1 MYYNQTIKKANMIN
15 KLITTFCLILII
27 NNYCF
32 SQNFKKEFF
41 SFPDFS
47 FIDEMQHADFNG
59 DGLPDFLIA
68 ASNFGK
74 LQVGINTGIS
84 APSFSEIS
92 DVTSIQKTEI
102 VDVDGDGD
110 MDIIGL
116 RQFTGVF
123 AFINDG
129 NAGFQSQQLDL
140 SSYGD
145 LTFRDIT
152 GDGKLEMLVVSFNLV
167 IYSINSTTL
176 ELTEIYS
183 EDFGSGDIGAITT
196 IDDDNDGDLDIILST
211 ESDGLFYL
219 EQTTPLTFESSILYT
234 DSYDVDNIEIVNLN
248 NDNVIDFVLYSVDD
262 QRGKVVISTNNGE
275 YIEEILN
282 EEGIKNTLTLVGDLN
297 QDQKEEIITFENTSF
312 VDPTMYIK
320 EYSNGL
326 VNLETVQDHF
336 ASFGGGIV
344 DVDNDGNQDFYFFQN
359 DNSNP
364 GLVFYLNEGV
374 SSTYEISNSIIDIY
388 PNPATNIININVV
401 GNLNYKSELYDYK
414 GELILTNSN
423 KNQLYISSIP
433 AGIYLL
439 RITDMT
445 TNGSVIER
453 IMIGR

>member
-1 MYYNQTIKKANMIN
+1 MIN
-15 KLITTFCLILII
+15 KLITTLCLILSI
-27 NNYCF
+27 NTYCI
-32 SQNFKKEFF
+32 SQNFQKEFF

-59 DGLPDFLIA
+59 DGLPDFLIG

-74 LQVGINTGIS
+74 LQIGINTGIS
-84 APSFSEIS
+84 APNFSEIS

-102 VDVDGDGD
+102 VDIDGDGD

-123 AFINDG
+123 VFINDG
-129 NAGFQSQQLDL
+129 NAGFQSQQLNL

-145 LTFRDIT
+145 LTFKDIT
-152 GDGKLEMLVVSFNLV
+152 GDGKLELLVASFNLA
-167 IYSINSTTL
+167 IYDINSTTL

-183 EDFGSGDIGAITT
+183 EDFGSGDIGAIATT
-196 IDDDNDGDLDIILST
+196 DNDNDGDLDIILST

-219 EQTTPLTFESSILYT
+219 EQTEQLIFENSILYV

-248 NDNVIDFVLYSVDD
+248 NDSVIDFVLYSVDD
-262 QRGKVVISTNNGE
+262 QRGKVIISTSNGG

-297 QDQKEEIITFENTSF
+297 KDQKEEIITFENTSF
-312 VDPTMYIK
+312 IDPTMYIK

-326 VNLETVQDHF
+326 MNLETVQDHF

-344 DVDNDGNQDFYFFQN
+344 DIDNDGNQDFYFFQN

-364 GLVFYLNEGV
+364 GLYFYLNKGV
-374 SSTYEISNSIIDIY
+374 SASFEIGSS
-388 PNPATNIININVV
+388 IINIFPNPSIDVINIDIT
-401 GNLNYKSELYDYK
+401 GSLSYDLRLYDLK
-414 GELILTNSN
+414 GRLLSSSKN
-423 KNQLYISSIP
+423 KDQIEVHSLNL
-433 AGIYLL
+433 GTYLL
-439 RITDMT
+439 EIKDQKTGQKIVET
-445 TNGSVIER
+445 VIV
-453 IMIGR
+453 GK